1 MSLDPALALRL
12 AAALAIGVVV
22 GLERGFHLR
31 QEAPGTRIAGLRTF
45 IVAALLGAVSSLLAD
60 TFGAA
65 VLAAALLAL
74 AGLALAGYVLR
85 VRQSG
90 DRGATTELALL
101 ATFALAALAVHG
113 AALEAVA
120 LATVLAAVLGAKTPL
135 HAGLAW
141 LEPVEM
147 RAMLQVLVLAA
158 VALPLLPARDLG
170 PWDAVNPRTIGWLVL
185 LIVGLQLVG
194 WFAVRLLGARRGV
207 LLTALLGGL
216 SSSTAVTVA
225 FARMA
230 ARGGAPQRMLAAGVA
245 LAAAAMVPRMLIEV
259 AAVQPT
265 LLARLLLPLGA
276 LGLVPVAAAAWTAWG
291 PGAGDGAEAD
301 GPDVALRNPFELSA
315 ALGWAALLTLLALA
329 VGAARVW
336 LGDPGVYA
344 VAALAGLADV
354 DAIAI
359 ALARAAGGGLEAG
372 VAAGGIVVA
381 GLVNTLS
388 KAALAGLVGG
398 GRFGLRSAAILGA
411 AAGVAGAV
419 LLAMRV

>member
-22 GLERGFHLR
+22 GLERGFHFR
-31 QEAPGTRIAGLRTF
+31 EEAPGSRVAGLRTF
-45 IVAALLGAVSSLLAD
+45 IVAALLGAVSRLLAD
-60 TFGAA
+60 VLGAG
-65 VLAAALLAL
+65 VLAAAMLAL
-74 AGLALAGYVLR
+74 AAVAVAAYVMQ
-85 VRQSG
+85 VREAG
-90 DRGATTELALL
+90 DRGITTEVALL

-120 LATVLAAVLGAKTPL
+120 VAAVMTAVLGAKAPL
-135 HAGLAW
+135 HAGLAR

-158 VALPLLPARDLG
+158 VALPLLPDRAVG
-170 PWDAVNPRTIGWLVL
+170 PWDAIEPRTIGWLVL

-230 ARGGAPQRMLAAGVA
+230 ARRRVELPMLAAGVA
-245 LAAAAMVPRMLIEV
+245 LAAAMMVPRMLVEV
-259 AAVQPT
+259 SAVEPG
-265 LLARLLLPLGA
+265 LVARLALPLGA
-276 LGLVPVAAAAWTAWG
+276 LAVVPVAATVWIGWG
-291 PGAGDGAEAD
+291 PRARAAADDRAAE
-301 GPDVALRNPFELSA
+301 VALRNPFELTA
-315 ALGWAALLTLLALA
+315 ALGWAALLTALALA
-329 VGAARVW
+329 VGAARAW

-359 ALARAAGGGLEAG
+359 ALAQAAGGGLDAG

-381 GLVNTLS
+381 ALVNTLS

-398 GRFGLRSAAILGA
+398 GRFGLRSASILGA
-411 AAGVAGAV
+411 AALAGGAV
-419 LLAMRV
+419 VLGKGL